1 MNYTGK
7 KELWDENNK
16 YRLNFMISVLT
27 YYNIKGDR
35 ICYSN

>member
-16 YRLNFMISVLT
+16 YRLHFMISVLT
-27 YYNIKGDR
+27 NI
-35 ICYSN
+35 I